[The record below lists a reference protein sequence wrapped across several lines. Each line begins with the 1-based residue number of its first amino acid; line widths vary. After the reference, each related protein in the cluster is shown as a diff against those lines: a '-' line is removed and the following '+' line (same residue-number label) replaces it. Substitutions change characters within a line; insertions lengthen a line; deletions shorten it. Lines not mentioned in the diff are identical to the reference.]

1 MRLLDRYIFREVTGP
16 FLFGMAAFCS
26 ILFASMPLR
35 QSIVLLVEHHV
46 AARDAALY
54 LLYETPGLIAMTF
67 PMAVLLG
74 TLLGIGRLS
83 SDNEAAAMLAGGVS
97 FYRLVAPA
105 LALGLLV
112 SGIAFWFNE
121 MLVPQANAASEAL
134 MIRVGRRKVEQPEG
148 ALVLKDVKN
157 GVLRRLIVARRF
169 DTKTGTLIEPQVLF
183 YRDGRPY
190 LILLAE
196 EATSSVDPVRNP
208 DSWQTDRWRFR
219 HGTLQSIGARDGK
232 TYNTTFDELDRSLGK
247 TPAQVERE
255 ARRVRPSQLRLHEL
269 RAYIETLQR
278 HSQGSQENLEL
289 SKARVE
295 YDNRYAIPLSSF
307 LFALIGAPLAMRP
320 KRTTLSIAFGMSV
333 VIILLYYLLWYNA
346 SWLGHAGRLSPLVA
360 SWSANVVMGC
370 VGLILLIRNAH

>member
-1 MRLLDRYIFREVTGP
+1 MRLLDRYIFKEVTGP
-16 FLFGMAAFCS
+16 FLFGMAAFCA

-97 FYRLVAPA
+97 FYRVVAPA
-105 LALGLLV
+105 LVMGLLV

-121 MLVPQANAASEAL
+121 MLVPKAETASEAL
-134 MIRVGRRKVEQPEG
+134 MVRVGRKQVEQPEG

-157 GVLRRLIVARRF
+157 GVLRRLIVARRY
-169 DTKTGTLIEPQVLF
+169 DTKTGTLVEPEVFF
-183 YRDGRPY
+183 YRNGRPY
-190 LILLAE
+190 LLLLAQ
-196 EATSSVDPVRNP
+196 EARSTGDPVKNP
-208 DSWQTDRWRFR
+208 DRWQSDRWRFR
-219 HGTLQSIGARDGK
+219 HGILQSLGAPHGK
-232 TYNTTFDELDRSLGK
+232 TYNSTFVELDRSLGK
-247 TPAQVERE
+247 TPADIQCE
-255 ARRVRPSQLRLHEL
+255 ARRVRVSQLQLHEL
-269 RAYIETLQR
+269 RAYIAALRRRT
-278 HSQGSQENLEL
+278 GNGIEL
-289 SKARVE
+289 NKARVE

-360 SWSANVVMGC
+360 SWSANVIMGF
-370 VGLILLIRNAH
+370 VGLVLLIRNAK